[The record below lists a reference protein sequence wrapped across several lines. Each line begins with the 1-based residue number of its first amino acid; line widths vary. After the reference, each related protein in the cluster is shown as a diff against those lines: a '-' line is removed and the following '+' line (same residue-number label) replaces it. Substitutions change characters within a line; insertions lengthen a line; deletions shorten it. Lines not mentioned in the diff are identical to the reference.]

1 MGSIIEIPE
10 DRINKLKD
18 RQQNSPNLHDRDIM
32 DQKTKGKI
40 CGITT
45 KI

>member
-1 MGSIIEIPE
+1 MKQQKKILKPYRMGSIIEIPE

-32 DQKTKGKI
+32 D
-40 CGITT
+40 
-45 KI
+45 